1 VNITFEV
8 KQFQIQTIEIE
19 NIFSFVMDTSVHL
32 DTVKR
37 VMVAEFNLDLK
48 TNLKDYSSI
57 IN

>member
-37 VMVAEFNLDLK
+37 VVVAEFD
-48 TNLKDYSSI
+48 SA
-57 IN
+57 